1 MRIATWNI
9 NSVRLRLE
17 LVLAFLEEYA
27 PDVLCLQETK
37 CPDEFFP
44 AAAFA
49 ERGYV
54 HQHFQG
60 MKSYNGV
67 AILSRLPLET
77 PLNHDRAGKQDCR
90 HISATLTGH
99 NIDVHCLY
107 IPAGGDEPDTT
118 INEKFAH
125 KLGFVDELTAWWPQA
140 MAAGGGAPGSRR
152 MIAVGDFNIAPLEHD
167 VWSHK
172 QLLRVVSHT
181 PIEVEKLDAMQRSIG
196 WVDAVRH
203 FVTADQKLYS
213 WWSYR
218 ARDWD
223 TADRGRRLDHIWVTP
238 ALKDTLKGT
247 QTIRAMRGRDP
258 KPSDHVP
265 VMIDLEP

>member
-9 NSVRLRLE
+9 NSVRLRLD
-17 LVLAFLEEYA
+17 LVLSFLENYQ

-37 CPDEFFP
+37 TPDEFFP

-49 ERGYV
+49 EKGYGF
-54 HQHFQG
+54 QHIQG

-67 AILSRLPLET
+67 AILSRLPLT
-77 PLNHDRAGKQDCR
+77 APLTHDRAGKQDCR
-90 HISATLTGH
+90 HISATLAGH
-99 NIDVHCLY
+99 DIDLHCLY

-125 KLGFVDELTAWWPQA
+125 KLAFVDELTAWWPQA
-140 MAAGGGAPGSRR
+140 LTSGGGDAKSRR
-152 MIAVGDFNIAPLEHD
+152 MITVGDFNIAPLEHD

-172 QLLRVVSHT
+172 QLLKVVSHT

-203 FVTADQKLYS
+203 FVPADQKLYS

-218 ARDWD
+218 AKDWD
-223 TADRGRRLDHIWVTP
+223 SADRGRRLDHIWVTP
-238 ALKDTLKGT
+238 ALEGTLKRT
-247 QTIRAMRGRDP
+247 EILRAWRGIDP

-265 VMIDLEP
+265 VILDLEP